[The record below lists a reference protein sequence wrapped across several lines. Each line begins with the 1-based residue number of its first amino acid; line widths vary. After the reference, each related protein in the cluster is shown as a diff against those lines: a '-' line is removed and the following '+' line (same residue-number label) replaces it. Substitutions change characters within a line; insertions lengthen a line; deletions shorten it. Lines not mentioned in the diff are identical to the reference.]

1 MPAVSFATSDLC
13 PHPRRVYAP
22 SDACADL
29 IGANVA
35 ALVAVTNVDVAG
47 AKISFLSPS
56 PLPLPGGARFL
67 TGSIKWVSS
76 G

>member
-1 MPAVSFATSDLC
+1 LC

-47 AKISFLSPS
+47 AKISFLS
-56 PLPLPGGARFL
+56 
-67 TGSIKWVSS
+67 
-76 G
+76 